1 MATKKPTVT
10 SSSTRSERIKG
21 NAGGSKPSPRPTT
34 VSTVKQQGPIA
45 KAPRTTADTRNP
57 NRVRA
62 GINQNNKPGAGRVTG
77 TMGRPKPTTPARVTT
92 SKPGGAL
99 AKITKA
105 LPPGKVGGA
114 FAKVPKGLSAAAGRV
129 AVPVAMG
136 QSLNTLFNPK
146 SEMNQRDAKIL
157 AAIKKKYLDK
167 NAGKYGNRFNNPSQ
181 GGSTTKSQTLG
192 GAKKAPMPKEASDAL
207 REKSY
212 ASLQKFQAPKPKATA
227 KPATPK
233 AAVATP
239 TRSTTPARAASRPS
253 TKPVATRK
261 SSNKEYTEF
270 SNMSPA
276 DIMKGYGMRVNQTF
290 SAESP
295 STPKKRQSLKDQTAE
310 IKKMI
315 EESKKR
321 QGK

>member
-1 MATKKPTVT
+1 MAKKPPVT
-10 SSSTRSERIKG
+10 SARRRAERASSSNKVAASTP
-21 NAGGSKPSPRPTT
+21 KPRQTSAKTQ
-34 VSTVKQQGPIA
+34 SGPL
-45 KAPRTTADTRNP
+45 KPGTRTTSDTRNP

-62 GINQNNKPGAGRVTG
+62 GLNQSNKPGAGRVTG

-114 FAKVPKGLSAAAGRV
+114 LAKVPKGLTAAAERV
-129 AVPVAMG
+129 AVPVAIG

-192 GAKKAPMPKEASDAL
+192 GAKKAPMPKGASDAL

-212 ASLQKFQAPKPKATA
+212 ASLQKFQVPKPKATA

-239 TRSTTPARAASRPS
+239 TRSTTPTRAASRPS
-253 TKPVATRK
+253 TKPAATRK
-261 SSNKEYTEF
+261 ASNKEYTEF

-276 DIMKGYGMRVNQTF
+276 DIMKGYGMRINQTF